1 MSEVPLFAVVMISAT
16 LFGLGLLGIMLHKSG
31 IRLLMSVEM
40 ILNSANINFVAF
52 AAHWADAEGFV
63 YVLFVI
69 AIAAAEAAVGVAILI
84 NLYRL
89 KGSVNVQLVNSM
101 RW

>member
-1 MSEVPLFAVVMISAT
+1 MTEVPLFAIVMVSAT
-16 LFGLGLLGIMLHKSG
+16 LFALGLLGIMLHNSG

-52 AAHWADAEGFV
+52 AAHWGDPGGFV
-63 YVLFVI
+63 YVLFII

-84 NLYRL
+84 NLFRL